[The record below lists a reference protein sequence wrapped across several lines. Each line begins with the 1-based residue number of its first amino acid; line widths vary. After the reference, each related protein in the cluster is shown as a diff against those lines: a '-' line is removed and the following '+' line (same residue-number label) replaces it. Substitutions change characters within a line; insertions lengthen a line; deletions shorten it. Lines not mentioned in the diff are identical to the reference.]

1 VVNSPDSSLIKKIK
15 MKKLI
20 AVSAACLLIYF
31 GGMAQKI
38 NQCDSIAR
46 KQAEKEMFE
55 IFKREIEP
63 LNEEGKATPSED
75 DLKKLDI
82 VMAQYG
88 STGAEILAR
97 TKVIHYLERNN
108 FDEFFPTT
116 EFYIE
121 QFPDGPSAMDLNNW
135 AWHVFEKTSDRKK
148 LQAAIGWVNRS
159 LKKDR
164 QPHTYDTYANLL
176 YRMGNTDEAIRMEEK
191 ALELTPDDWQKRLW
205 SGDKNLYL
213 KTIEKMRKGIP
224 TWN

>member
-121 QFPDGPSAMDLNNW
+121 QFPDGPSAMDLN
-135 AWHVFEKTSDRKK
+135 
-148 LQAAIGWVNRS
+148 RS